1 VNVLRADIRA
11 QVGTLAIA
19 AEFETNGGPLVL
31 VGPNGAGKTSILLM
45 LLGAR
50 EPSAGTITLHGET
63 LFDRA
68 THVSKPLETRGIG
81 YLPQHYGL
89 FPNMTALENVAFALE
104 CKSPRRTRR
113 ERTARATALLA
124 QLEIEPVAKRYPA
137 GMSGGE
143 RQKVA
148 LARALAAEPR
158 ALLLDEPLAAMDV
171 TARREVRDFLRAYLA
186 QLGLPSVVVTHDPM
200 DARALGDRI
209 VVLEAGRVVQSGNF
223 SELQARPASPFVA
236 AFVASVG

>member
-1 VNVLRADIRA
+1 VLRVDIRA
-11 QVGTLAIA
+11 QVGALAVA
-19 AEFETNGGPLVL
+19 AEFETQGGPLVL

-50 EPSAGTITLHGET
+50 EPNDGSITLHDEV

-68 THVSKPLETRGIG
+68 SGVDKPLETRGIG
-81 YLPQHYGL
+81 YLPQQYGL
-89 FPNMTALENVAFALE
+89 FPNMTASENVAFALG
-104 CKSPRRTRR
+104 CRSPRRPHR
-113 ERTARATALLA
+113 ERIARAHALLA
-124 QLEIEPVAKRYPA
+124 QLDIEHVARRHPG

-171 TARREVRDFLRAYLA
+171 TARHEVRGFLRAYLA
-186 QLGLPSVVVTHDPM
+186 QLGLPSVVVTHDAM

-209 VVLEAGRVVQSGNF
+209 AVLEAGRIVQSGSF
-223 SELQARPASPFVA
+223 AELQARPASAFVA